1 MTTIDTATAQNLL
14 SALNR
19 CATALAIH
27 EQGPLA
33 CIAEMRRVCSQFGLT
48 EQLRTMESAVL
59 TELAA
64 HDRTLAPATKSI
76 MPRKPTTGISTENLL
91 ISIAVE
97 CRLCLVPVMHECEDM
112 LRDLSDAG

>member
-1 MTTIDTATAQNLL
+1 MTTIDAATAQNLL
-14 SALNR
+14 NDLNR
-19 CATALAIH
+19 CATEIAIH
-27 EQGPLA
+27 QNGPLA
-33 CIAEMRRVCSQFGLT
+33 CVAEMRRVCEKFGLT

-64 HDRTLAPATKSI
+64 HDKTLAPATKSI
-76 MPRKPTTGISTENLL
+76 MPRKPKTGISTENLL

-112 LRDLSDAG
+112 LRDFSDVD